1 MPNPLHR
8 LNDLL
13 IHPFILDNCFAQ
25 KLFKRNAKKIDL
37 LMGDPNYEERKNQ
50 SRGSQTYQLHADA
63 TWLDFVGDTP
73 VDILIVPPVGNY
85 ARNHSGK
92 AVDCRC

>member
-1 MPNPLHR
+1 MEAAAGR
-8 LNDLL
+8 
-13 IHPFILDNCFAQ
+13 I
-25 KLFKRNAKKIDL
+25 KLED
-37 LMGDPNYEERKNQ
+37 
-50 SRGSQTYQLHADA
+50 SQTYQLHADA